1 MQVSL
6 PGDMELFSGFEV
18 YLFVGVYMA
27 SQRYEAAIQ
36 PPMCAKGRDS

>member
-6 PGDMELFSGFEV
+6 PGDTDLFNGFEV
-18 YLFVGVYMA
+18 YLFVGVYVA
-27 SQRYEAAIQ
+27 SQRHEAAIQ